1 MPEITGEWVIGSV
14 FGGGILYAL
23 FQIFN
28 GLARQHGWREF
39 AIDSGGILLIGVLLV
54 IASVYVVG
62 TNYLSKELTNSVRVA
77 RVLWVLLM
85 LLPTVV
91 YAGVANKF
99 ISPGKGKKNLGG
111 NTRAKNEKIE

>member
-1 MPEITGEWVIGSV
+1 MPEIIGEWVIGSV
-14 FGGGILYAL
+14 FGGGVLYAL

-39 AIDSGGILLIGVLLV
+39 AIDFDGILLIGVLLV
-54 IASVYVVG
+54 VASAYVVG
-62 TNYLSKELTNSVRVA
+62 TNYLSKELTSSARLA

-85 LLPTVV
+85 LLPTVI

-99 ISPGKGKKNLGG
+99 ISPGKGKKNLAA
-111 NTRAKNEKIE
+111 NSRKNDEKSE